1 MVVRRTGLLIAVV
14 MLSSVSG
21 TAGAQAGA
29 KPPVSCATRPAAGMS
44 RFDTAKVAEL
54 IGSYDVVMVDT
65 TSLRGGTR
73 QHAGQ
78 MTLMLQDSV
87 PKRRASMA
95 RRVQQKF
102 VVGFYE
108 AALPDSGEMWARMAN
123 RTSDAPGVFWSDGFL
138 RIGEFGP
145 KSGISLYIRTSTPGE
160 LRGMWTSHAGTAVI
174 IDFTGEREPDE
185 AGYFCARRK

>member
-1 MVVRRTGLLIAVV
+1 MVVRRTGMLIALVV
-14 MLSSVSG
+14 SSLSA

-29 KPPVSCATRPAAGMS
+29 KPQMSCAGRPAAGMT
-44 RFDTAKVAEL
+44 RFDTTKVAEL
-54 IGSYDVVMVDT
+54 VGTYDIVMVDT
-65 TSLRGGTR
+65 TSLRGGPR

-87 PKRRASMA
+87 PKRRATMA

-102 VVGFYE
+102 IVGFYE
-108 AALPDSGEMWARMAN
+108 AALPDSGEMWSRMAN
-123 RTSDAPGVFWSDGFL
+123 RTADAPGVFWSDGFL
-138 RIGEFGP
+138 RVGEFGP
-145 KSGISLYIRTSTPGE
+145 KSGISLYIRSTTAGE